1 MLRILLAATF
11 VLLSTVANA
20 QQPSTTIPTTRP
32 VPESVVTFVKEQSLP
47 SNPVMVSHTV
57 AVGQALPA
65 EIVLTPVPGSASY
78 AYAVVNQQRVIVDT
92 MSRMVVQVIK

>member
-65 EIVLTPVPGSASY
+65 EIVLTPVP
-78 AYAVVNQQRVIVDT
+78 
-92 MSRMVVQVIK
+92 

>member
-1 MLRILLAATF
+1 MLIAATF
-11 VLLSTVANA
+11 ACLTTAANA
-20 QQPSTTIPTTRP
+20 QQASTTVPTTRP
-32 VPESVVTFVKEQSLP
+32 VPESVVSFVKEQSMP

-78 AYAVVNQQRVIVDT
+78 AYAVVNQQRVIVDP
-92 MSRMVVQVIK
+92 MSRMVVQVIN